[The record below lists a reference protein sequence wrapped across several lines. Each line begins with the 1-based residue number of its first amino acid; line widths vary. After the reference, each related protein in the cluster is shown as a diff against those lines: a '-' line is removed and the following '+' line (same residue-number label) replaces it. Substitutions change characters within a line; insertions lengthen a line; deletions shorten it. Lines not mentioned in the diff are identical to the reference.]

1 MALTKFEKDMSIIQ
15 KLDDEPNDVG
25 GLTAAELKAKF
36 DEGGE
41 AIKEYINGT
50 LVPNVV
56 PNSTTVNGHPLS
68 DNVTVTKEDVGLG
81 NVDNTSDEDKPI
93 STAQQAALDAKANKA
108 DVIQKDNV
116 TPYTPTQPY
125 HPATKDY
132 TDKSVAGAVM
142 GQVPDGSITDKKLA
156 NDSVTEEKLSRG
168 IRKSVTEDFPN
179 HIADKTNP
187 HGVTA
192 EQVPYD
198 NSRTELESDT
208 AQGAIDELYA
218 RMYGDLKVQVQVYE
232 TGTTT
237 PISGVIVTGVV
248 SETGGVC
255 YANEDGIAI
264 GYILS
269 DAESA
274 TATVKVGTDYIDLTG
289 QSSKQVTVTKGVTA
303 HATIYA
309 TRVSNPSGKI
319 ETFTSSTQK
328 MFTNKVARVDVHCVG
343 AGAGG
348 GRGRAYWDNRADKW
362 ASEGGVGGGGGHNRY
377 VKSVSFTP
385 NSLFSIVVGAKGK
398 GAASATGNGDN
409 AVSKGYGTKGG
420 NSSALGVTASGGAIN
435 ATRGAFTV
443 DKAAAEKAIDSTTHL
458 FGESSQSVVP
468 GGDGGGGAAADGFFF
483 IYDESSGGS
492 PGGGNGGSVTSS
504 GTINFGSS
512 AKGNGGGGGG
522 GAAFISSGSGNCK
535 GGGDG
540 GDGIVYVRWFY
551 E

>member
-1 MALTKFEKDMSIIQ
+1 MYGFVITTAGEAMLARAAAGEKLVLDAVMVGRGVVESVAAAKALNTLIDPVAAATSTAPAVSGNQISVTVEYR
-15 KLDDEPNDVG
+15 NDLNG
-25 GLTAAELKAKF
+25 GL
-36 DEGGE
+36 E
-41 AIKEYINGT
+41 AGF
-50 LVPNVV
+50 
-56 PNSTTVNGHPLS
+56 GLS
-68 DNVTVTKEDVGLG
+68 EFGISAHVG
-81 NVDNTSDEDKPI
+81 DDP
-93 STAQQAALDAKANKA
+93 AALLYYGSLGDAPQPVKPASEGL
-108 DVIQKDNV
+108 DVHRFPVAIAV
-116 TPYTPTQPY
+116 TGE
-125 HPATKDY
+125 
-132 TDKSVAGAVM
+132 V
-142 GQVPDGSITDKKLA
+142 
-156 NDSVTEEKLSRG
+156 SVTMEYPAGGFLTR
-168 IRKSVTEDFPN
+168 EDLGDLNFDPAGSAEAVQEN
-179 HIADKTNP
+179 LDAHIADKANP

-218 RMYGDLKVQVQVYE
+218 RVYGDLKVQVQVYE

-348 GRGRAYWDNRADKW
+348 GRGKAYWNNRIEDW
-362 ASEGGVGGGGGHNRY
+362 ASIGGTGGGAGKSSYKN
-377 VKSVSFTP
+377 SVSFKP
-385 NSLFSIVVGAKGK
+385 NEKFSVTVGAS
-398 GAASATGNGDN
+398 GAGAPADTGRGDN
-409 AVSKGYGTKGG
+409 AVSAASGNSGG
-420 NSSALGVTASGGAIN
+420 SSSALGISASGGSPN
-435 ATRGAFTV
+435 ATNGAATYNQS
-443 DKAAAEKAIDSTTHL
+443 DAEKAANSAGHL
-458 FGESSQSVVP
+458 FGEDSLAIVP
-468 GGDGGGGAAADGFFF
+468 GGDGGGGGAAYSYSF
-483 IYDESSGGS
+483 IYAESNGGD
-492 PGGGNGGSVTSS
+492 PNGGNGGSVSSS
-504 GTINFGSS
+504 GTINYGSS
-512 AKGNGGGGGG
+512 AKGKGGGGGG
-522 GAAFISSGSGNCK
+522 GGSFISSGSGNCR

-540 GDGIVYVRWFY
+540 GGGVVYIRWWY
-551 E
+551 